1 MLRRDFLSLSTR
13 TAGVA
18 VAAAPLTSSMLTGA
32 HHGRKPLGVALM
44 GLGNYAT
51 RQLAPAFK
59 ETHHCKLT
67 GVVSGD
73 PAKAKRWSDE
83 HGFAP
88 ENIYDYENFDS
99 IAKNPDIDVVYIVLP
114 NSMHLEFIERSAAAG
129 KHVICEKP
137 MTVTAE
143 ESRRA
148 IKACRAAGV
157 QLSVGYRLHFDPN
170 YRALMLARGTAP
182 SGQVRYVQADMAFP
196 MGNPNQWRL
205 RKALAGGGA
214 MYDVG
219 VYCTQ
224 SARFFV
230 GEEPIA
236 VTAQEIKT
244 DPVKFAEVDETIMFQ
259 LEFPGGATANCTT
272 SYGFRS
278 NSVHVDYQKGW
289 GSLQPAHNYGP
300 IQGVLHNQP
309 LEPRKFSQQA
319 LQMDDFVRCIR
330 EGVESEVSG
339 LEGLKDALVVDA
351 VYQSIANGSRR
362 TLIES
367 V

>member
-13 TAGVA
+13 TTGVA
-18 VAAAPLTSSMLTGA
+18 IAAGPLASQMIAATPGV
-32 HHGRKPLGVALM
+32 KPMGIALM

-51 RQLAPAFK
+51 RQLAKAFK
-59 ETHHCKLT
+59 ETQNCRLA

-73 PAKAKRWSDE
+73 PEKAKRWSVE
-83 HGFAP
+83 HGFA
-88 ENIYDYENFDS
+88 ESNIYNYDNFDS
-99 IAKNPDIDVVYIVLP
+99 IVSNAEIDIVYIVLP
-114 NSMHLEFIERSAAAG
+114 NSMHLEFIERAAKAG

-148 IKACRAAGV
+148 IKACRDAGV

-170 YRALMLARGTAP
+170 YRALMLARGEP
-182 SGQVRYVQADMAFP
+182 DFGDVRYVQADMAFP
-196 MGNPNQWRL
+196 IGNPTQWRL
-205 RKALAGGGA
+205 RKDLAGGGA

-224 SARFFV
+224 SARFFA

-236 VTAQEIKT
+236 VTAQEFKT

-259 LEFPGGATANCTT
+259 LEFPDGATANCTT
-272 SYGFRS
+272 SYAFRT
-278 NSVHVDYQKGW
+278 NSVHVAYQKGW
-289 GSLQPAHNYGP
+289 AALSPAHSYGP
-300 IQGVLHNQP
+300 IQGVLKDKP

-319 LQMDDFVRCIR
+319 LQMDDFVRCISA
-330 EGVESEVSG
+330 GVESEVSG

-351 VYQSIANGSRR
+351 IYRSIATGSKR
-362 TLIES
+362 TLIEP

>member
-1 MLRRDFLSLSTR
+1 M
-13 TAGVA
+13 GI
-18 VAAAPLTSSMLTGA
+18 
-32 HHGRKPLGVALM
+32 ALM

-59 ETHHCKLT
+59 ETHHCKLS

-73 PAKAKRWSDE
+73 AEKAKRWSEE

-88 ENIYDYENFDS
+88 SGIYNYKNFDT
-99 IAKNPDIDVVYIVLP
+99 IASNPDIDIVYIVLP
-114 NSMHLEFIERSAAAG
+114 NSMHLEFIERAAKAG

-137 MTVTAE
+137 MTVTSE

-148 IKACRAAGV
+148 IKACRDAGV

-170 YRALMLARGTAP
+170 YRALMLARDEPDLGR
-182 SGQVRYVQADMAFP
+182 VRYVQADMAFP
-196 MGNPNQWRL
+196 IGNPNQWRL
-205 RKALAGGGA
+205 RRDLAGGGA

-224 SARFFV
+224 SARFFA

-236 VTAQEIKT
+236 VTAQEFKT

-278 NSVHVDYQKGW
+278 NSVHVDYQKAW
-289 GSLQPAHNYGP
+289 GSLQPAHSYGP
-300 IQGVLHNQP
+300 IQGVLKNET
-309 LEPRKFSQQA
+309 LAPRKFSQQA

-330 EGVESEVSG
+330 EGIESEVSG

-351 VYQSIANGSRR
+351 IYQSIANGSER
-362 TLIES
+362 TAIEA

>member
-1 MLRRDFLSLSTR
+1 MATGPLSASI
-13 TAGVA
+13 ASA
-18 VAAAPLTSSMLTGA
+18 A
-32 HHGRKPLGVALM
+32 HHGKPLGIALI
-44 GLGNYAT
+44 GLGNYST

-59 ETHHCKLT
+59 ETRHCKLT

-73 PAKAKRWSDE
+73 PVKAQRWSEE
-83 HGFAP
+83 HGFPASG
-88 ENIYDYENFDS
+88 IYNYENFDS
-99 IAKNPDIDVVYIVLP
+99 IAKNADIDIVYIVLP
-114 NSMHLEFIERSAAAG
+114 NSMHLEFIERAAAAG

-137 MTVTAE
+137 MTITAE

-148 IKACRAAGV
+148 IRVCREAGV

-170 YRALMLARGTAP
+170 YRALMLARDEPDFGR
-182 SGQVRYVQADMAFP
+182 VRYVQADMAFSI
-196 MGNPNQWRL
+196 GNPNQWRL
-205 RKALAGGGA
+205 RKDLAGGGA

-224 SARFFV
+224 SARFFT

-244 DPVKFAEVDETIMFQ
+244 DAVKFAEVDETIMFQ
-259 LEFPGGATANCTT
+259 LEFPSGATSNCTT
-272 SYGFRS
+272 SYAFRS

-289 GSLQPAHNYGP
+289 GALQPAHSYGP
-300 IQGVLHNQP
+300 IQGVLKNKP
-309 LEPRKFSQQA
+309 LAPRKFSQQA

-330 EGVESEVSG
+330 EGVESEISG

-351 VYQSIANGSRR
+351 IYESIANGSKR
-362 TLIES
+362 TRVEP